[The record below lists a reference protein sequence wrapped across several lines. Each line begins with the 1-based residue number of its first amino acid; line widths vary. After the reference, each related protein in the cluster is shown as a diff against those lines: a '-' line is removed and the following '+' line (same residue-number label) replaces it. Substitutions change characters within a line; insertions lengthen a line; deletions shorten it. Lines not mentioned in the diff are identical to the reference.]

1 MIKDHSVRI
10 ILISIIL
17 GFIVGNIVET
27 KSVFYEIIDT
37 IGVIFLNSLKMIVV
51 PLIMASLISSITS
64 MKKSEKIAPLGISTI
79 IYYFLT
85 SLIAITVGL
94 ILVNIIKPGIL
105 NGEKTSEIFGLNSAN
120 SSLAVENISG
130 EQTIS
135 DFFTSIIPSNILEGI
150 VSGNML
156 AIIFF
161 SIIFGVV
168 LRNLPK
174 AKGEFLINFWESIY
188 LVIFNVMKIFLSF
201 MPIGVFCLIA
211 KSSANF
217 DTDAYTI
224 LLKFIITV
232 MLSLFIYG
240 FLILPVILKIF
251 KVDPIQHYKNVFPA
265 LLMAFSSS
273 SSMATIPE
281 TTRCLIDN
289 SKVPKKIVS
298 FVVPLG
304 ATINMDGTALFEC
317 VAVIFIAQIYG
328 VDLTYVDQFLILF
341 IALLTSVG
349 VAGVPAAS
357 FVAIIIILSTVG
369 LPLEAVGLLLGIDR
383 LLDMSRT
390 SVNVLGDTCCTKII
404 SKRFSA

>member
-1 MIKDHSVRI
+1 MIKEHSVRI

-17 GFIVGNIVET
+17 GFFVGNIIET
-27 KSVFYEIIDT
+27 KSIFYEIIDT
-37 IGVIFLNSLKMIVV
+37 IGIIFINSLKMIVV

-79 IYYFLT
+79 VYYFLT
-85 SLIAITVGL
+85 SLIAVTVGL
-94 ILVNIIKPGIL
+94 IVVNTIKPGIL
-105 NGEKTSEIFGLNSAN
+105 NGEKTSEVFGLSSADPSFN
-120 SSLAVENISG
+120 TEIVSSDH
-130 EQTIS
+130 TFS
-135 DFFTSIIPSNILEGI
+135 DFFTSIVPSNILDSI

-168 LRNLPK
+168 LRTLPR
-174 AKGEFLINFWESIY
+174 AKSTFLINFWDSIY
-188 LVIFNVMKIFLSF
+188 LVIFNIMKIFLSF

-232 MLSLFIYG
+232 TLSLFIYG
-240 FLILPVILKIF
+240 FLVLPLILKIF
-251 KVDPIQHYKNVFPA
+251 KVNPVQHYKNVFPA

-328 VDLTYVDQFLILF
+328 VDLTYIDQFLILF

-369 LPLEAVGLLLGIDR
+369 LPLEAVGFLLGIDR

-404 SKRFSA
+404 SKRFSS

>member
-1 MIKDHSVRI
+1 
-10 ILISIIL
+10 
-17 GFIVGNIVET
+17 
-27 KSVFYEIIDT
+27 
-37 IGVIFLNSLKMIVV
+37 MIVV

-174 AKGEFLINFWESIY
+174 TKGEFLINFWESIY